1 MKFLLTYKLFE
12 KTSLLNIG
20 VPYSVMQ
27 ELQRNY
33 SISDNAQWK
42 LLKYKKDITPALN
55 KKNNLVISI
64 CKDKIFILFSFNKE
78 FYVETYQLTEDFG
91 EIWTRI
97 DRVKATLSEI
107 LTNIIR
113 GCKSYEL
120 ISGDWSH
127 EFSTTR
133 KIRKEELKFDDIT
146 KQFKIDFAEN
156 FTRIVKRLY
165 GKKANIITDI
175 IINHL
180 ASTKKNISEDK
191 IREILFLNIDKA
203 KEVNILKNKQKSK
216 DPYKLYSDIIKSN
229 SLTIFD
235 EYLIRFEDEYSD
247 KYKEYLNIPIMIERF
262 TRDKI
267 LTAFMIY
274 LYTNKLIE
282 L

>member
-235 EYLIRFEDEYSD
+235 THIISYEEKYSD
-247 KYKEYLNIPIMIERF
+247 KYKEYLNIPIMIERYS
-262 TRDKI
+262 RDKI
-267 LTAFMIY
+267 MNSFMIY
-274 LYTNKLIE
+274 LWTNKLID